1 MIWGTPMFG
10 NLHMGLDGWGI
21 DYLRIRLPMNAV
33 AVTPRSGVSRAVGVR
48 NAHQRHVG
56 TLIDQ
61 PSRFPLFQPIS
72 RSRWGRVVYQTRTF
86 SSRNKTLL
94 FWLGSW
100 VIDHDWWRNGQGNAY
115 AMFIAAVFFPCV
127 GTIAHEVAMA
137 RCSCMQHL
145 QVGMCES
152 RWWVYLKC
160 FHCTAAI
167 NIIIDGY
174 YDYAYIYMII
184 HIQYKVYMCLNA
196 CVFTP
201 IKSPHTHTYIY
212 THTYT
217 YFCCI
222 VYAAQR
228 LCRTNVAGQGKPWNF
243 MFSVLR
249 TCLKSCSIVQHPSRP
264 KFFCVFK
271 YVVHKSQKDLGGC
284 RFLWDFWSG
293 DQELEW
299 RLRNPGLLTFATGK
313 SSTS

>member
-201 IKSPHTHTYIY
+201 IKSPHTHIYIY
-212 THTYT
+212 IHIHIHI
-217 YFCCI
+217 F
-222 VYAAQR
+222 AALYMPHKDCVVLTLQDR
-228 LCRTNVAGQGKPWNF
+228 ESHGTSCSQ
-243 MFSVLR
+243 FSGHAWR
-249 TCLKSCSIVQHPSRP
+249 AAASCSIPQDPNFSVSLNMLYINH
-264 KFFCVFK
+264 KKILEGVDFFEISGVATK
-271 YVVHKSQKDLGGC
+271 NL
-284 RFLWDFWSG
+284 SG
-293 DQELEW
+293 D
-299 RLRNPGLLTFATGK
+299 
-313 SSTS
+313 